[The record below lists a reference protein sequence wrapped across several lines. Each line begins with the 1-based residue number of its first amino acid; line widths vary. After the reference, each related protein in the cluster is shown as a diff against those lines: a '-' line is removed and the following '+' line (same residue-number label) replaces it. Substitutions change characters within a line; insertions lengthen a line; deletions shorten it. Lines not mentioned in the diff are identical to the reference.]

1 MNIENL
7 YATPVLIKKLD
18 NYMDVN
24 YDITKSINDIN
35 WHTKKE
41 WGEPNHIST
50 IDFGDD
56 IIKSKNFFGL
66 SNAIDSCLKEYCKEI
81 DFVYREYNR
90 KSWILKIKKGH
101 FAHSHNHAP
110 TDISG
115 VYYYQTNENDGHF
128 FFESP
133 NTYFETSNCF
143 KNKYGQ
149 RFLQKPEV
157 GKIIFFPG
165 WLRHG
170 VFLNSSDNDRI
181 SISFNINFK

>member
-1 MNIENL
+1 MLENL
-7 YATPVLIKKLD
+7 YATPVLVKELS
-18 NYMDVN
+18 NYN
-24 YDITKSINDIN
+24 SINKDIDKSINQIK

-50 IDFGDD
+50 TDFGDD
-56 IIKSKNFFGL
+56 IILSKNFIGL
-66 SNAIDSCLKEYCKEI
+66 SNAINDCLQEYCNEI
-81 DFVYREYNR
+81 KFSYREFER

-115 VYYYQTNENDGHF
+115 VYYYKTNGNDGHF

-133 NTYFETSNCF
+133 NTYFETSKCF
-143 KNKYGQ
+143 REKYSQ
-149 RFLQKPEV
+149 RFLQQPKI
-157 GKIIFFPG
+157 GKIILFPG

-170 VFLNSSDNDRI
+170 VFLNSSDNERI